1 MDWYGTVFEVIDM
14 RSFSNLWFWIV
25 LAAVWAMAS
34 HRVLGVPID
43 MVTRARR
50 YGGQATLDLEELAR
64 INAYRQLLLARES
77 GLWMSAL
84 AAGLLSMALLLG
96 FIYGVEF
103 AQALFLLGF
112 PLLLVRLLELR
123 AAQRV
128 HNGEGHGEALLRLI
142 RAHRVITQMIGMVAI
157 FVTAVWGMY
166 QNLVLGPFYG

>member
-1 MDWYGTVFEVIDM
+1 M

-25 LAAVWAMAS
+25 LAAVWSMAS

-50 YGGQATLDLEELAR
+50 DGGQATLDLEELAR
-64 INAYRQLLLARES
+64 INAERQLLLARES

-84 AAGLLSMALLLG
+84 VAGVLSMALLLG
-96 FIYGVEF
+96 FLYRVEF

-128 HNGEGHGEALLRLI
+128 HNGERHGEALLRLI